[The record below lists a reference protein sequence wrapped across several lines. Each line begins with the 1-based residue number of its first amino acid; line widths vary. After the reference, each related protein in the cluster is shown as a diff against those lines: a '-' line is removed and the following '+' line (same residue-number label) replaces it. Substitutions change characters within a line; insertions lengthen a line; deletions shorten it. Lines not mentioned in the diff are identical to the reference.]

1 MATPVAEQA
10 ALLAKKHGIDAP
22 SAEDIATYTQVLARA
37 SLIVMLGPVRNTL
50 RGDASDARE
59 FSDEHDYTFFRQ
71 MLDKTA
77 IAEFF
82 EHQEWGPHR
91 VLMDTV
97 MLDADQRVP
106 VYRVFW
112 NERQRFLADY
122 DDLDTFKATLEPMV
136 ASVAML
142 LGVDWAD
149 WMLDVG
155 Q

>member
-10 ALLAKKHGIDAP
+10 ILLAKSKGIDAP
-22 SAEDIATYTQVLARA
+22 SADVIATYSRMLAKT
-37 SLIVMLGPVRNTL
+37 SLIVVLGPVRNTL

-59 FSDEHDYTFFRQ
+59 FADERDYDFFRQ

-82 EHQEWGPHR
+82 EHQAWGPHR

-97 MLDADQRVP
+97 MLDTDQRAP
-106 VYRVFW
+106 AYRVFW

-122 DDLDTFKATLEPMV
+122 DDLDAFKATLEPMV
-136 ASVAML
+136 ASVSML
-142 LGVDWAD
+142 LGVEWAD

>member
-10 ALLAKKHGIDAP
+10 TLLAKKSGIDTP
-22 SAEDIATYTQVLARA
+22 SAEDIATYSRMLAET
-37 SLIVMLGPVRNTL
+37 SLIVVLGPVRNSR

-59 FSDEHDYTFFRQ
+59 FADERDYDFFRQ

-82 EHQEWGPHR
+82 EHQDWGPHR

-97 MLDADQRVP
+97 MLDTDHRVP

-122 DDLDTFKATLEPMV
+122 DDLDAFKTTLEPMV